1 MQGQKKSTIATSQLD
16 DLADLDDLMEGG
28 ETAYGD
34 LNSILTEAFLLV
46 FKDDFTSFSSA
57 MHHAFNDTV

>member
-1 MQGQKKSTIATSQLD
+1 
-16 DLADLDDLMEGG
+16 LMEGG